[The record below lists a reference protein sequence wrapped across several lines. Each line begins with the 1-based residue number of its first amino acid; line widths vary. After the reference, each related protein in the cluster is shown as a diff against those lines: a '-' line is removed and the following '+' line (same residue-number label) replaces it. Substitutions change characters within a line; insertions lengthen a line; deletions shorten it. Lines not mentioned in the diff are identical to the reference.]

1 MPIAPPALRSHCRS
15 HLSSHSRNERF
26 PFHER
31 VLASLRRLAPGK
43 SPRPSNPEQKS
54 QTALLRRPGA
64 LKQETTRRAATE
76 TPPIRVSGLV
86 LLERVSAVRMSPRS
100 LPERV
105 SAAQR
110 EPSGSR
116 EMAQVKAHDER
127 RPRRTEGYVAGSR
140 EECNAEMRHLS
151 PILSRKSRAATTSPP
166 YPSPSLAT
174 PDTTTTTPLL
184 PYRPGSIR
192 VDTDLSTNHR
202 KDAPGPRRRSA
213 NDAPRDPEAH
223 GDILCWPTPPL
234 RPVLAGGEACSRAI
248 HPRT

>member
-76 TPPIRVSGLV
+76 TQPIRMSGLV
-86 LLERVSAVRMSPRS
+86 LS
-100 LPERV
+100 ERV

-110 EPSGSR
+110 GLARR
-116 EMAQVKAHDER
+116 EGE
-127 RPRRTEGYVAGSR
+127 T
-140 EECNAEMRHLS
+140 
-151 PILSRKSRAATTSPP
+151 LSRKSRAATTSPP